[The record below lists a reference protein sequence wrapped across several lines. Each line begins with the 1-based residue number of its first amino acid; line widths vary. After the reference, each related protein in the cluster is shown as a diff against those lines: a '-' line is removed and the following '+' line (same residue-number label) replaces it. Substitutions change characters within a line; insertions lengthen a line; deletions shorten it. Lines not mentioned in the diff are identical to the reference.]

1 MLGYG
6 IQGSLAF
13 GSNELFKELIT
24 YLDRQKD
31 TNKEK
36 LMPMS
41 HVFLSGLL
49 TGMVST
55 VALVTFFLIKSPTDH
70 IRILLQKQIGITKYK
85 GSIDAGLDI
94 YRRFGLKGLYLG
106 FNSTFL
112 REVLA
117 NAVYFYSYEYIMRL
131 FAPKGE
137 GSSQAPIM
145 AAFLA
150 GGLAGSNSWL
160 LTYPV
165 DYVKTIMQS
174 QHLEHLTYRS
184 SMGCAVERYKA

>member
-1 MLGYG
+1 MFGYSV
-6 IQGSLAF
+6 QGSLAF

-24 YLDRQKD
+24 YFDRRRD
-31 TNKEK
+31 SDAEK

-55 VALVTFFLIKSPTDH
+55 IALVIAFFIKTPTDH
-70 IRILLQKQIGITKYK
+70 IRILLQKEIGVSKYK

-117 NAVYFYSYEYIMRL
+117 NAVYFYSY
-131 FAPKGE
+131 
-137 GSSQAPIM
+137 
-145 AAFLA
+145 
-150 GGLAGSNSWL
+150 
-160 LTYPV
+160 
-165 DYVKTIMQS
+165 
-174 QHLEHLTYRS
+174 
-184 SMGCAVERYKA
+184 

>member
-55 VALVTFFLIKSPTDH
+55 VALVTFF
-70 IRILLQKQIGITKYK
+70 
-85 GSIDAGLDI
+85 
-94 YRRFGLKGLYLG
+94 
-106 FNSTFL
+106 
-112 REVLA
+112 
-117 NAVYFYSYEYIMRL
+117 
-131 FAPKGE
+131 
-137 GSSQAPIM
+137 
-145 AAFLA
+145 
-150 GGLAGSNSWL
+150 
-160 LTYPV
+160 
-165 DYVKTIMQS
+165 
-174 QHLEHLTYRS
+174 
-184 SMGCAVERYKA
+184 